1 MERYVPPD
9 LDVLATQTGSLT
21 SPLPTPD
28 WYQHNWEYTGHRCAR
43 SAALALS
50 ERLQA
55 SNAASVL
62 NAATAAASAPSAAAS
77 QHPGADVGRMLFA
90 GHSMGGHGA
99 WELASHMPDRALGV
113 VSVAGW
119 LRKEYV
125 TLRRVMA

>member
-1 MERYVPPD
+1 
-9 LDVLATQTGSLT
+9 
-21 SPLPTPD
+21 
-28 WYQHNWEYTGHRCAR
+28 
-43 SAALALS
+43 
-50 ERLQA
+50 LQA

-62 NAATAAASAPSAAAS
+62 TAAAAAASTPSAANAASAAAS